1 MQAPHGPNGAESN
14 GHETNKPQKTLKPSA
29 APPIYVV
36 AGGGRRPR
44 EAGELDGRLREAN
57 KPQELMQLVA
67 SHLPRFDIG
76 NLVVAFTSAAKF
88 EEGCDMHPSW
98 SGLLERLLDSDVA
111 KACWA
116 FAKLRFVEEPSARSF
131 WQAMVEPASRRIPG
145 ARFVDVSM
153 ICWAFA
159 ATDQVSPAVFEAAS
173 LETRSIVHELPPR
186 SLAGVAW
193 AFARAR
199 HHDAGLYQL
208 LARRS
213 GEVLSEFTAHD
224 AASFCWGFAT
234 AEMPHTQLFEQLA
247 IHLNQPGERN
257 ASPLRRLSAPLAAE
271 LCWAFAAASIQ
282 VPQAF
287 ATLAEVCMSNMEM
300 LETEDVVGFAWAFAT
315 ARLDNPTV
323 FRAIADYAERF
334 AGRFRHAE
342 LQVLAWALQSSGCS
356 LGPCFAAA
364 AGRSPYLS
372 G

>member
-1 MQAPHGPNGAESN
+1 
-14 GHETNKPQKTLKPSA
+14 
-29 APPIYVV
+29 
-36 AGGGRRPR
+36 
-44 EAGELDGRLREAN
+44 
-57 KPQELMQLVA
+57 MQLVA

-88 EEGCDMHPSW
+88 EECCDMHPSW
-98 SGLLERLLDSDVA
+98 SGLLERLLDSAEFLEPRGLSMTAYAAAKLVFGDDRLLVPLATASVRQAPRFGATDVA

-131 WQAMVEPASRRIPG
+131 WQAMAEPASRNIPG

-199 HHDAGLYQL
+199 HHDPGLYQL

-234 AEMPHTQLFEQLA
+234 AEMPHTPLFEQLA
-247 IHLNQPGERN
+247 LHLNQPGERN
-257 ASPLRRLSAPLAAE
+257 ASALRRLSAPLAAE

-282 VPQAF
+282 
-287 ATLAEVCMSNMEM
+287 
-300 LETEDVVGFAWAFAT
+300 
-315 ARLDNPTV
+315 
-323 FRAIADYAERF
+323 
-334 AGRFRHAE
+334 
-342 LQVLAWALQSSGCS
+342 
-356 LGPCFAAA
+356 
-364 AGRSPYLS
+364 
-372 G
+372 